1 MKKKIILFTFSCL
14 LTLCS
19 VSAQRVG
26 LVLSGGGAK
35 GMTHI
40 GVIRALEENGI
51 PIDYITGT
59 SMGAV
64 IGSLYAIGYSPDDM
78 VEIIGSDDFKRWAS
92 AQVESQYV
100 YYFKKNKPS
109 PEFLNIRMRLKKD
122 SMRVKTQFLPSS
134 VIDPIQMNIAFIDIY
149 ARGTAHSGGNFNKL
163 FVPFRSVASD
173 IYNKKQMIFDK
184 GDLGDA
190 VRASMSFPFVF
201 KPIEI
206 DGVLAY
212 DGGMYNNFPVD
223 VMRRDFNPDIIIGS
237 VVARNPDAPQLGNF
251 MSQIDNMVMQKSDYT
266 LADSLGILLNFR
278 FTDVSLMDFEMV
290 EELDKI
296 GYDGTMAKMDSIKM
310 RIPKRISEDNTMLR
324 RKIFK
329 SNLPEFRFRN
339 IQVKG
344 ATPQQQTYIH
354 REFIPDL
361 PGGYISFENFKR
373 TYFKLLSGN
382 LISEIIPHAIYDKVE
397 DCYDIDLKVE
407 FQDNLAIRVGGNIS
421 TANANEIYLGATYQ
435 NVNNIAKEI
444 SFDTQ
449 IGKVYNNAQLMGRFD
464 LPTRIP
470 SSYRVILSMSTFDY
484 FKNDKIFSKKVNPIF
499 NSNEEM
505 FAKVVTSLPFLTTKR
520 VDFSFG
526 VAKQRDKYYQKNVID
541 FDNDRPDKT
550 DYRLYG
556 GSMGIESN
564 TLNTKQF
571 ATEGYAEKL
580 SAHLYW
586 GKEFYKPGR
595 NSTDLSADKRHSW
608 IQFAYNREQY
618 YSISKRFILGWQ
630 ADALYSSRN
639 FSENYQ
645 ATMMQAGVFSPT
657 PHSTLAYNE
666 AFRSNQF
673 IAGGIKPIFKISKML
688 QWRTE
693 VYAFAPIFQIKHD
706 EYRKPYYGE
715 AFSNLE
721 VLAETS
727 LVFQLPFGAISG
739 FANYYSSPRA
749 EWNVGL
755 SIGWLLFNHKFIE

>member
-1 MKKKIILFTFSCL
+1 MKKFILFTFSCL
-14 LTLCS
+14 LALIPAI
-19 VSAQRVG
+19 AQRVG

-78 VEIIGSDDFKRWAS
+78 AEIIGSEDFKRWYS
-92 AQVESQYV
+92 AQVEPQYV

-134 VIDPIQMNIAFIDIY
+134 VVDPIQMNIAFIDIY

-173 IYNKKQMIFDK
+173 IYNKKQMIFEK

-223 VMRRDFNPDIIIGS
+223 VMRRDFEPDIIIGS

-266 LADSLGILLNFR
+266 LPDSLGVLLNFR
-278 FTDVSLMDFEMV
+278 FTDISLMDFDMV

-296 GYDGTMAKMDSIKM
+296 GYDGTMEQMETIKT
-310 RIPKRISEDNTMLR
+310 RISRRMSEDNVMLR

-329 SNLPEFRFRN
+329 SNLPDFRFRN
-339 IQVKG
+339 IQIKG
-344 ATPQQQTYIH
+344 ATAQQQTYIH

-361 PGGYISFENFKR
+361 PDGYISYENFKR

-382 LISEIIPHAIYDKVE
+382 MISEIIPHAVYDKL
-397 DCYDIDLKVE
+397 DDSYDLDLNVE
-407 FQDNLAIRVGGNIS
+407 FQDNLALRIGGNIS

-449 IGKVYNNAQLMGRFD
+449 IGKVYNNAQFMGRFD
-464 LPTRIP
+464 LPTKIP

-526 VAKQRDKYYQKNVID
+526 VAKQRDKYYQTNVID

-571 ATEGYAEKL
+571 ATDGYAEKL

-586 GKEFYKPGR
+586 GKETYKPGR
-595 NSTDLSADKRHSW
+595 TSKDLPSDKRHSW

-618 YSISKRFILGWQ
+618 YNLSKRFVLGWQ
-630 ADALYSSRN
+630 VDALYSSRN
-639 FSENYQ
+639 FSDNYQ

-657 PHSTLAYNE
+657 PHSMLAYNE
-666 AFRSNQF
+666 AFRANQF
-673 IAGGIKPIFKISKML
+673 MAGGIKPIFKLTKML

-693 VYAFAPIFQIKHD
+693 LYAFAPIFEIKQD
-706 EYRKPYYGE
+706 KFRKPYYGK
-715 AFSNLE
+715 AFNNVE
-721 VLAETS
+721 ILAETS
-727 LVFQLPFGAISG
+727 VVFQLPFGAVSG
-739 FANYYSSPRA
+739 FFNYYSSPKA